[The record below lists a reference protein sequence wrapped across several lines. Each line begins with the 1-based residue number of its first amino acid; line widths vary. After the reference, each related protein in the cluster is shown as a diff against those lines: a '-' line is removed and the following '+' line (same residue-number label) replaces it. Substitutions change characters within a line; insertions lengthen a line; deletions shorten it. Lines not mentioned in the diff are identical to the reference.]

1 VLAPV
6 VAVLPLINI
15 SPDQQS
21 DCAGL
26 LAEARQKP
34 VAPPPGKT
42 LRQKKAH

>member
-1 VLAPV
+1 
-6 VAVLPLINI
+6 LINI

-26 LAEARQKP
+26 LALAKEKP

-42 LRQKKAH
+42 LRPKKTH